1 MKRAT
6 FFNRDLFGWPFE
18 PALKRPGRPRHVP
31 TAELRQRVAELH
43 AEGLG
48 QVKIAHAIGITG
60 PTLARHY
67 RLELHSKSQA
77 WRNLKVRS
85 DYHGDD

>member
-1 MKRAT
+1 MIGAGDY
-6 FFNRDLFGWPFE
+6 FAADLFGE
-18 PALKRPGRPRHVP
+18 PLGPPMERRGRPRHVP
-31 TAELRQRVAELH
+31 TADLRQRVAQLH

-67 RLELHSKSQA
+67 RLELNSKSQA
-77 WRNLKVRS
+77 WRGLIVRER
-85 DYHGDD
+85 GGN

>member
-1 MKRAT
+1 MGASDY
-6 FFNRDLFGWPFE
+6 FAADLFGRPFE
-18 PALKRPGRPRHVP
+18 PALKRRGRPRHVP

-67 RLELHSKSQA
+67 RIELNSKSQA
-77 WRNLKVRS
+77 WRGLIVRER
-85 DYHGDD
+85 GGN